1 MPRLRW
7 ILDEK
12 ALKMVPAAE
21 FYAKQAAERDRCRQ
35 GSPMVI
41 GEIPPSQA
49 FRSTVHGS
57 LITSRAELRAHN
69 ARNGVSDVGN
79 DAAFRNPTRKDTP
92 RESAKPM
99 LRALMNGDMP
109 VATPRQVEEA
119 T

>member
-1 MPRLRW
+1 M
-7 ILDEK
+7 
-12 ALKMVPAAE
+12 
-21 FYAKQAAERDRCRQ
+21 
-35 GSPMVI
+35 SPVD
-41 GEIPPSQA
+41 
-49 FRSTVHGS
+49 GS

-119 T
+119 TD